1 MTAEPG
7 AARSDERRPATVL
20 LVDDEEDLRTL
31 IRIGLQRSGD
41 FRVVAEAANGREAI
55 DLAAEHQP
63 DVVLLDLMM
72 PELDGREALP
82 KLVSISPTSMI
93 VVLSA
98 LQARQEAAPSIAA
111 GAFAYVEK
119 TELGADMAGQLTS
132 LLLEFRRALQGETVL
147 APSAK
152 IHLSATVTG
161 SSAAVAIADAELDGD
176 PGSTGS

>member
-1 MTAEPG
+1 MAVDD
-7 AARSDERRPATVL
+7 RSADASGRRPPASVL
-20 LVDDEEDLRTL
+20 LVDDEVDLRTL

-41 FRVVAEAANGREAI
+41 FSVIAEAANGREAI
-55 DLAAEHQP
+55 DLAGEHHP

-82 KLVSISPTSMI
+82 RIVAASPRSMI

-119 TELGADMAGQLTS
+119 TDLGADMAGQLTS
-132 LLLEFRRALQGETVL
+132 LLLDFRRALNGETVL
-147 APSAK
+147 APSSTV
-152 IHLSATVTG
+152 HLSATISG
-161 SSAAVAIADAELDGD
+161 NAASVAIADADER
-176 PGSTGS
+176 